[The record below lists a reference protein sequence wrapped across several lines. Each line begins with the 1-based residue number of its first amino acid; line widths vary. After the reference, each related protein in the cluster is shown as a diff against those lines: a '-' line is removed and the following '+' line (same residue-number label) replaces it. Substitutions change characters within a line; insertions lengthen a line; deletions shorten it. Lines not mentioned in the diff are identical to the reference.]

1 MTAVPRAPENTP
13 TTFSGFGLPDELG
26 ALRDLAGR
34 FVREQL
40 RPAEDALGPEATAI
54 PPEVLTELR
63 QRARS
68 LGLWCLDAPA
78 EYGGAGLSAF
88 ELVVVLEEAC
98 KHRFC
103 FPHAG
108 AGSFGQSPPVVLY
121 QGGPDIIERFVRPT
135 IEHGWTSFTAIAEES
150 GGSDPAR
157 AIRTTAKRDGDHY
170 VLSGRKMWITN
181 AERADYGVVYARTDA
196 GIGAFIVETSR
207 PGVATSRIPVIR
219 DHAPTELVLDD
230 VRIPAG
236 NLVGQEGQGLTLAA
250 SWLVRG
256 RLTYAARAVGIA
268 DEAVRLAVEWMG
280 TRSTF
285 GAPLATR
292 QGLQWSI
299 ADAVVE
305 INAGRWLTWQ
315 AAWKA
320 DTGQD
325 ARLEA
330 AMAKLYCTEVGFRV
344 VDSVMQILGAMGM
357 ARELPLESWFR
368 DLRVARVVEGT
379 SEMLRS
385 QIARQ
390 VIGPAVKAKN

>member
-1 MTAVPRAPENTP
+1 M
-13 TTFSGFGLPDELG
+13 TFSGFGLPDELA
-26 ALRDLAGR
+26 ALRDLVGR

-54 PPEVLTELR
+54 PPEVLAGLR

-121 QGGPDIIERFVRPT
+121 QGGPDIIEGFVRPT

-196 GIGAFIVETSR
+196 GISAFIVETSR
-207 PGVATSRIPVIR
+207 PGVSTSRIPVIR
-219 DHAPTELVLDD
+219 NHAPTELVLDD

-299 ADAVVE
+299 ADAAVE
-305 INAGRWLTWQ
+305 ISAGRWLTWQ

-357 ARELPLESWFR
+357 AREMPLESWFR

-390 VIGPAVKAKN
+390 VIGPAAKAKN

>member
-1 MTAVPRAPENTP
+1 M
-13 TTFSGFGLPDELG
+13 TFSGFGLPDELA
-26 ALRDLAGR
+26 ALRDLVGR

-54 PPEVLTELR
+54 PPEVLAGLR

-98 KHRFC
+98 KHKFC

-108 AGSFGQSPPVVLY
+108 GGSFGQSPPVVLY
-121 QGGPDIIERFVRPT
+121 QGGPDIIDRFVRPT
-135 IEHGWTSFTAIAEES
+135 IENGWTSFTAIAEES

-157 AIRTTAKRDGDHY
+157 AIRTAAKRDGDHY

-196 GIGAFIVETSR
+196 GISAFIVETSR
-207 PGVATSRIPVIR
+207 LGVSTSRIPVIR
-219 DHAPTELVLDD
+219 NHAPTELILDD

-299 ADAVVE
+299 ADAAVE
-305 INAGRWLTWQ
+305 ISAGRWLTWQ

-357 ARELPLESWFR
+357 AREVPLESWFR

-390 VIGPAVKAKN
+390 VIGPAAKAKN

>member
-1 MTAVPRAPENTP
+1 M
-13 TTFSGFGLPDELG
+13 TFSGFGLPDELG
-26 ALRDLAGR
+26 ALRDLVGR

-40 RPAEDALGPEATAI
+40 RPAEDALGPEVTAI
-54 PPEVLTELR
+54 PPEVLTGLR

-98 KHRFC
+98 KHKFC

-121 QGGPDIIERFVRPT
+121 QGGPDIIDRFVRPT

-157 AIRTTAKRDGDHY
+157 AIRTAAKRDGDHY

-181 AERADYGVVYARTDA
+181 AERADYGVVYARTDS
-196 GIGAFIVETSR
+196 GISAFIVETSR
-207 PGVATSRIPVIR
+207 PGMSTSRIPVIR
-219 DHAPTELVLDD
+219 NHAPTELILDD

-256 RLTYAARAVGIA
+256 RLTYAARAIGIA

-299 ADAVVE
+299 ADAAVE

-357 ARELPLESWFR
+357 AREMPLESWFR

-390 VIGPAVKAKN
+390 VIGPAAKAKN

>member
-1 MTAVPRAPENTP
+1 M
-13 TTFSGFGLPDELG
+13 TFSGFDLPDELS
-26 ALRDLAGR
+26 ALRDLVGR

-40 RPAEDALGPEATAI
+40 RPTEDALGPEAIAI
-54 PPEVLTELR
+54 PPEALAGLR

-78 EYGGAGLSAF
+78 EYGGAGLTAF

-121 QGGPDIIERFVRPT
+121 QGGADIIERFVRPT
-135 IEHGWTSFTAIAEES
+135 IDLGWTSFTAIAEES

-196 GIGAFIVETSR
+196 GISAFIVETSR
-207 PGVATSRIPVIR
+207 SGLSTSRIPVIR
-219 DHAPTELVLDD
+219 NHAPTELVLDD
-230 VRIPAG
+230 VRIPAA
-236 NLVGQEGQGLTLAA
+236 NLVGQEGQGLALAA
-250 SWLVRG
+250 NWLVRG
-256 RLTYAARAVGIA
+256 RLTYAARAIGIA
-268 DEAVRLAVEWMG
+268 AEAVRLAVQWMG

-299 ADAVVE
+299 ADAAVE

-330 AMAKLYCTEVGFRV
+330 AMAKLYCTELGFRV
-344 VDSVMQILGAMGM
+344 VDDVMQILGAMGM
-357 ARELPLESWFR
+357 AREIPLEGWFR

-390 VIGPAVKAKN
+390 VLGPAAKARN

>member
-1 MTAVPRAPENTP
+1 M
-13 TTFSGFGLPDELG
+13 TFSGFDLPEELS
-26 ALRDLAGR
+26 ALRDLVGR

-40 RPAEDALGPEATAI
+40 RPTEDALGPEAIAI
-54 PPEVLTELR
+54 PPEALAGLR

-78 EYGGAGLSAF
+78 QYGGAGLTVF

-121 QGGPDIIERFVRPT
+121 QGGADIIERFVRPT
-135 IEHGWTSFTAIAEES
+135 IDLGWTSFTAIAEES

-196 GIGAFIVETSR
+196 GISAFIVETSR
-207 PGVATSRIPVIR
+207 PGLSTSPIPVIR
-219 DHAPTELVLDD
+219 NHAPTELVLDD
-230 VRIPAG
+230 VRIPAA
-236 NLVGQEGQGLTLAA
+236 NLVGQEGQGLALAA
-250 SWLVRG
+250 NWLVRG
-256 RLTYAARAVGIA
+256 RLTYAARAIGIA
-268 DEAVRLAVEWMG
+268 AEAVRLAVQWMG

-299 ADAVVE
+299 ADAAVE

-330 AMAKLYCTEVGFRV
+330 AMAKLYCTELGFRV
-344 VDSVMQILGAMGM
+344 VDDVMQILGAMGM
-357 ARELPLESWFR
+357 AREIPLEGWFR

-390 VIGPAVKAKN
+390 VLGPAAKARN

>member
-1 MTAVPRAPENTP
+1 M
-13 TTFSGFGLPDELG
+13 TFSGFDLPEELS
-26 ALRDLAGR
+26 ALRDLVGR

-40 RPAEDALGPEATAI
+40 RPTEDALGPEAIAI
-54 PPEVLTELR
+54 PPEALAGLR

-78 EYGGAGLSAF
+78 EYGGAGLTAF

-121 QGGPDIIERFVRPT
+121 QGGADIIERFVRPT
-135 IEHGWTSFTAIAEES
+135 IDLGWTSFTAIAEES

-196 GIGAFIVETSR
+196 GISAFIVETSR
-207 PGVATSRIPVIR
+207 SGLSTSRIPVIR
-219 DHAPTELVLDD
+219 NHAPTELVLDD
-230 VRIPAG
+230 VRIPAA
-236 NLVGQEGQGLTLAA
+236 NLVGQEGQGLALAA
-250 SWLVRG
+250 NWLVRG
-256 RLTYAARAVGIA
+256 RLTYAARAIGIA
-268 DEAVRLAVEWMG
+268 AEAVRLAVQWMG

-299 ADAVVE
+299 ADAAVE

-330 AMAKLYCTEVGFRV
+330 AMAKLYCTELGFRV
-344 VDSVMQILGAMGM
+344 VDDVMQILGAMGM
-357 ARELPLESWFR
+357 AREIPLEGWFR

-390 VIGPAVKAKN
+390 VLGPAAKARN

>member
-1 MTAVPRAPENTP
+1 M
-13 TTFSGFGLPDELG
+13 TFSGFGLPDELV
-26 ALRDLAGR
+26 ALRDLVGR

-54 PPEVLTELR
+54 SPEVLTGLR

-98 KHRFC
+98 KHKFC

-108 AGSFGQSPPVVLY
+108 GGSFGQSPPVVLY
-121 QGGPDIIERFVRPT
+121 QGGPDIIDRFVRPT

-157 AIRTTAKRDGDHY
+157 AIRTKAKRDGDHY

-196 GIGAFIVETSR
+196 GISAFIVETSR
-207 PGVATSRIPVIR
+207 PGVSTSRIPVIR
-219 DHAPTELVLDD
+219 NHAPTELILDD
-230 VRIPAG
+230 VRIPVG

-256 RLTYAARAVGIA
+256 RLTYAARAIGIA

-299 ADAVVE
+299 ADAAVE
-305 INAGRWLTWQ
+305 ISAGRWLTWQ

-344 VDSVMQILGAMGM
+344 VDSVMQIMGAMGM
-357 ARELPLESWFR
+357 AREMPLESWFR

-390 VIGPAVKAKN
+390 VIGPAAKAKN

>member
-1 MTAVPRAPENTP
+1 M
-13 TTFSGFGLPDELG
+13 TFSGFGLPDELA
-26 ALRDLAGR
+26 ALRDVVGR

-54 PPEVLTELR
+54 PPEVLAGLR

-78 EYGGAGLSAF
+78 EYGGGGLSAF

-196 GIGAFIVETSR
+196 GISAFIVETSR
-207 PGVATSRIPVIR
+207 PGVSTSRIPVIR
-219 DHAPTELVLDD
+219 NHAPTELVLDD
-230 VRIPAG
+230 VRVPAG

-299 ADAVVE
+299 ADAAVE

-344 VDSVMQILGAMGM
+344 VDSVMQIMGAMGM
-357 ARELPLESWFR
+357 AREMPLESWFR

-390 VIGPAVKAKN
+390 VIGPAAKAKN

>member
-1 MTAVPRAPENTP
+1 M
-13 TTFSGFGLPDELG
+13 TFSGFGLPDELV
-26 ALRDLAGR
+26 ALRDLVGR

-40 RPAEDALGPEATAI
+40 RPAEDALGPEATALS
-54 PPEVLTELR
+54 PEVLTGLR

-68 LGLWCLDAPA
+68 LGLWCLDAPT

-98 KHRFC
+98 KHKFC

-108 AGSFGQSPPVVLY
+108 GGSFGQSPPVVLY
-121 QGGPDIIERFVRPT
+121 QGGPDIIDRFVRPT

-157 AIRTTAKRDGDHY
+157 AIRTKAKRDGDHY

-196 GIGAFIVETSR
+196 GISAFIVETSR
-207 PGVATSRIPVIR
+207 PGVSTSRIPVIR
-219 DHAPTELVLDD
+219 NHAPTELILDD

-256 RLTYAARAVGIA
+256 RLTYAARAIGIA

-305 INAGRWLTWQ
+305 ISAGRWLTWQ

-344 VDSVMQILGAMGM
+344 VDSAMQILGAMGM
-357 ARELPLESWFR
+357 AREMPLESWFR

>member
-1 MTAVPRAPENTP
+1 MTFA
-13 TTFSGFGLPDELG
+13 GFGLPDELA
-26 ALRDLAGR
+26 ALRDLVGR

-54 PPEVLTELR
+54 PAEVLAGLR

-68 LGLWCLDAPA
+68 LGLWCLDAPS

-88 ELVVVLEEAC
+88 DLVVVLEEAC

-196 GIGAFIVETSR
+196 GISAFIVETSR
-207 PGVATSRIPVIR
+207 PGVSTSRIPVIR
-219 DHAPTELVLDD
+219 NHAPTELVLDD
-230 VRIPAG
+230 VRVPAG

-299 ADAVVE
+299 ADAAVE

-344 VDSVMQILGAMGM
+344 VDSVMQIMGAMGM
-357 ARELPLESWFR
+357 AREMPLESWFR

-390 VIGPAVKAKN
+390 VIGPAAKAKN

>member
-1 MTAVPRAPENTP
+1 M
-13 TTFSGFGLPDELG
+13 TFSGFGLPDELV
-26 ALRDLAGR
+26 ALRDLVGR

-54 PPEVLTELR
+54 PAEVLTGLR

-68 LGLWCLDAPA
+68 VGLWCRDARA

-121 QGGPDIIERFVRPT
+121 QGGPDIIEGFVRPT
-135 IEHGWTSFTAIAEES
+135 IEPGW
-150 GGSDPAR
+150 SDPAR

-196 GIGAFIVETSR
+196 GISAFIVETSR
-207 PGVATSRIPVIR
+207 PGVSTSRIPVIR
-219 DHAPTELVLDD
+219 NHAPTELILDD
-230 VRIPAG
+230 VRIPVG

-256 RLTYAARAVGIA
+256 RLTYAARAIGIA
-268 DEAVRLAVEWMG
+268 DEAGRRAVEWMG
-280 TRSTF
+280 ARSTF

-299 ADAVVE
+299 ADAAVE
-305 INAGRWLTWQ
+305 ISAGRWLTWQ

-357 ARELPLESWFR
+357 AREMPLESWFR

-390 VIGPAVKAKN
+390 VIGPAAKAKN

>member
-1 MTAVPRAPENTP
+1 M
-13 TTFSGFGLPDELG
+13 TFSGFDLPDELS
-26 ALRDLAGR
+26 ALRDLVGR

-40 RPAEDALGPEATAI
+40 RPTEDALGPEAIAI
-54 PPEVLTELR
+54 PPEALAGLR

-78 EYGGAGLSAF
+78 EYGGAGLTAF

-121 QGGPDIIERFVRPT
+121 QGGADIIERFVRPT
-135 IEHGWTSFTAIAEES
+135 IDLGWTSFTAIAEES

-196 GIGAFIVETSR
+196 GISAFIVETSR
-207 PGVATSRIPVIR
+207 PGLSTSRIPVIR
-219 DHAPTELVLDD
+219 NHAPTELVLDD
-230 VRIPAG
+230 VRIPAA
-236 NLVGQEGQGLTLAA
+236 NLVGQEGQGLALAA
-250 SWLVRG
+250 NWLVRG
-256 RLTYAARAVGIA
+256 RLTYAARAIGIA
-268 DEAVRLAVEWMG
+268 AEAVRLAVQWMG

-299 ADAVVE
+299 ADAAVE

-330 AMAKLYCTEVGFRV
+330 AMAKLYCTELGFRV
-344 VDSVMQILGAMGM
+344 VDDVMQILGAMGM
-357 ARELPLESWFR
+357 AREIPLEGWFR

-390 VIGPAVKAKN
+390 VLGPAAKARN

>member
-1 MTAVPRAPENTP
+1 M
-13 TTFSGFGLPDELG
+13 TFSGFGLPDELV
-26 ALRDLAGR
+26 ALRDLVGR

-54 PPEVLTELR
+54 SPEVLTGLR

-68 LGLWCLDAPA
+68 MGLWCLDAPA
-78 EYGGAGLSAF
+78 DYGGAGLSAF

-98 KHRFC
+98 KHKFC

-108 AGSFGQSPPVVLY
+108 GGSFGQSPPVVLY
-121 QGGPDIIERFVRPT
+121 QGGPDIIDRFVRPT

-157 AIRTTAKRDGDHY
+157 AIRTKAKRDGDHY

-196 GIGAFIVETSR
+196 GISAFIVETSR
-207 PGVATSRIPVIR
+207 PGVSTSRIPVIR
-219 DHAPTELVLDD
+219 NHAPTELILDD

-236 NLVGQEGQGLTLAA
+236 NLVGQEGQGLSLAA

-299 ADAVVE
+299 ADAAVE
-305 INAGRWLTWQ
+305 ISAGRWLTWQ

-330 AMAKLYCTEVGFRV
+330 AMAKLYCTEVSFRV

-357 ARELPLESWFR
+357 AREMPLEGWFR

-385 QIARQ
+385 LIARQ
-390 VIGPAVKAKN
+390 VIGPAAKAKN

>member
-1 MTAVPRAPENTP
+1 M
-13 TTFSGFGLPDELG
+13 TFSGFGLPDELV
-26 ALRDLAGR
+26 ALRDLVGR

-54 PPEVLTELR
+54 PPEVLTALR

-98 KHRFC
+98 KHKFC

-108 AGSFGQSPPVVLY
+108 GGSFGQSPPVVLY

-135 IEHGWTSFTAIAEES
+135 IEDGWTSFTAIAEES

-157 AIRTTAKRDGDHY
+157 AIRTTAKRDGGHY

-196 GIGAFIVETSR
+196 GISAFIVETSR
-207 PGVATSRIPVIR
+207 PGVSTSRIPVIR
-219 DHAPTELVLDD
+219 NHAPTELILDD

-236 NLVGQEGQGLTLAA
+236 NLVGQEGQGLSLAA

-268 DEAVRLAVEWMG
+268 DEAVRLAVVWMG

-299 ADAVVE
+299 ADAAVE

-357 ARELPLESWFR
+357 AREMPLESWFR

-390 VIGPAVKAKN
+390 VIGPAAKAKN

>member
-1 MTAVPRAPENTP
+1 M
-13 TTFSGFGLPDELG
+13 TFSGFGLPDELV
-26 ALRDLAGR
+26 ALRDLVGR

-54 PPEVLTELR
+54 PPGVQTGLR

-98 KHRFC
+98 KHKFC

-121 QGGPDIIERFVRPT
+121 QGGPDIIDRFVRPT

-157 AIRTTAKRDGDHY
+157 AIRTAAKQDGDHY

-196 GIGAFIVETSR
+196 GISAFIVETSR
-207 PGVATSRIPVIR
+207 PGVSTSRIPVIR
-219 DHAPTELVLDD
+219 NHAPTELILDD

-256 RLTYAARAVGIA
+256 RLTYAARAIGIA
-268 DEAVRLAVEWMG
+268 EEAVRLAVEWMG

-299 ADAVVE
+299 ADAAVE
-305 INAGRWLTWQ
+305 ISAGRLLTWQ

-357 ARELPLESWFR
+357 AREVPLESWFR

-390 VIGPAVKAKN
+390 VIGPAAKAKN

>member
-1 MTAVPRAPENTP
+1 VTAVPRAPENTP

>member
-1 MTAVPRAPENTP
+1 M
-13 TTFSGFGLPDELG
+13 TFSGFGLPDELV
-26 ALRDLAGR
+26 ALRDLVGR

-54 PPEVLTELR
+54 PPAVLTGLR

-98 KHRFC
+98 KHKFC

-121 QGGPDIIERFVRPT
+121 QGGPDIINRFVRPT

-150 GGSDPAR
+150 GGSDPAH
-157 AIRTTAKRDGDHY
+157 AIRTAAKQDGDHY

-196 GIGAFIVETSR
+196 GISAFIVETSR
-207 PGVATSRIPVIR
+207 PGVSTSRIPVIR
-219 DHAPTELVLDD
+219 NHAPTELILDD

-256 RLTYAARAVGIA
+256 RLTYAARAIGIA
-268 DEAVRLAVEWMG
+268 EEAVRLAVEWMG

-299 ADAVVE
+299 ADAAVE
-305 INAGRWLTWQ
+305 ISAGRWLTWQ

-357 ARELPLESWFR
+357 AREVPLESWFR

-390 VIGPAVKAKN
+390 VIGPAAKAKN

>member
-1 MTAVPRAPENTP
+1 M
-13 TTFSGFGLPDELG
+13 
-26 ALRDLAGR
+26 
-34 FVREQL
+34 
-40 RPAEDALGPEATAI
+40 
-54 PPEVLTELR
+54 
-63 QRARS
+63 
-68 LGLWCLDAPA
+68 
-78 EYGGAGLSAF
+78 
-88 ELVVVLEEAC
+88 
-98 KHRFC
+98 
-103 FPHAG
+103 
-108 AGSFGQSPPVVLY
+108 
-121 QGGPDIIERFVRPT
+121 
-135 IEHGWTSFTAIAEES
+135 
-150 GGSDPAR
+150 
-157 AIRTTAKRDGDHY
+157 
-170 VLSGRKMWITN
+170 LSGRKMWITN

-196 GIGAFIVETSR
+196 GISAFIVETIR
-207 PGVATSRIPVIR
+207 PGVSTTRIPVIR
-219 DHAPTELVLDD
+219 NHAPTELILDD

-256 RLTYAARAVGIA
+256 RLTYAARAIGIA

-299 ADAVVE
+299 ADAAVE

-357 ARELPLESWFR
+357 AREMPLESCFR

-390 VIGPAVKAKN
+390 VIGPAAKAKN

>member
-1 MTAVPRAPENTP
+1 M
-13 TTFSGFGLPDELG
+13 TFSGFGLPDELA
-26 ALRDLAGR
+26 ALRDLVGR
-34 FVREQL
+34 FVRDQL

-54 PPEVLTELR
+54 PPEVLAGLR

-78 EYGGAGLSAF
+78 EYGGGGLSAF

-196 GIGAFIVETSR
+196 GISAFIVETSR
-207 PGVATSRIPVIR
+207 PGVSTSRIPVIR
-219 DHAPTELVLDD
+219 NHAPTELVLDD
-230 VRIPAG
+230 VRVPAG

-299 ADAVVE
+299 ADAAVE

-344 VDSVMQILGAMGM
+344 VDSVMQIMGAMGM
-357 ARELPLESWFR
+357 AREMPLESWFR

-390 VIGPAVKAKN
+390 VIGPAAKAK

>member
-1 MTAVPRAPENTP
+1 M
-13 TTFSGFGLPDELG
+13 TFSGFDLPEELS
-26 ALRDLAGR
+26 ALRDLVGR

-40 RPAEDALGPEATAI
+40 RPTEDALGPEAIAI
-54 PPEVLTELR
+54 PPESLAGLR

-78 EYGGAGLSAF
+78 EYGGAGLTAF

-121 QGGPDIIERFVRPT
+121 QGGADIIERFVRPT
-135 IEHGWTSFTAIAEES
+135 IDLGWTSFTAIAEES

-196 GIGAFIVETSR
+196 GISAFIVETSR
-207 PGVATSRIPVIR
+207 PGLSTSRIPVIR
-219 DHAPTELVLDD
+219 NHAPTELVLDD
-230 VRIPAG
+230 VRIPAA
-236 NLVGQEGQGLTLAA
+236 NLVGQEGQGLALAA
-250 SWLVRG
+250 NWLVRG
-256 RLTYAARAVGIA
+256 RLTYAARAIGIA
-268 DEAVRLAVEWMG
+268 AEAVRLAVQWMG

-299 ADAVVE
+299 ADAAVE

-330 AMAKLYCTEVGFRV
+330 AMAKLYCTELGFRV
-344 VDSVMQILGAMGM
+344 VDDVMQILGAMGM
-357 ARELPLESWFR
+357 AREIPLEGWFR

-390 VIGPAVKAKN
+390 VLGPAAKARN

>member
-1 MTAVPRAPENTP
+1 M
-13 TTFSGFGLPDELG
+13 TFSGFGLPDELG
-26 ALRDLAGR
+26 ALRDLVGR

-54 PPEVLTELR
+54 SPEVLTGLR

-98 KHRFC
+98 KHKFC

-135 IEHGWTSFTAIAEES
+135 IELGWTSFTAIAEES

-157 AIRTTAKRDGDHY
+157 AIRTTAKRDGDDY

-196 GIGAFIVETSR
+196 GISAFIVETSR
-207 PGVATSRIPVIR
+207 PGVSTSRIPVIR
-219 DHAPTELVLDD
+219 NHAPTELILDD

-268 DEAVRLAVEWMG
+268 DEAVRLAVEWMR

-299 ADAVVE
+299 ADAAVE

-357 ARELPLESWFR
+357 AREMPLESWFR

-390 VIGPAVKAKN
+390 VIGPAAKAKN

>member
-1 MTAVPRAPENTP
+1 M
-13 TTFSGFGLPDELG
+13 TFSGFGLPDELA
-26 ALRDLAGR
+26 ALRDLVGR

-54 PPEVLTELR
+54 PPEVLAGLR

-78 EYGGAGLSAF
+78 EYGGGGLSAF

-121 QGGPDIIERFVRPT
+121 QGGPDIIEGFVRPT

-196 GIGAFIVETSR
+196 GISAFIVETSR
-207 PGVATSRIPVIR
+207 PGVSTSRIPVIR
-219 DHAPTELVLDD
+219 NHAPTELVLDD
-230 VRIPAG
+230 VRVPAG
-236 NLVGQEGQGLTLAA
+236 NLVSQEGQGLTLAA

-299 ADAVVE
+299 ADAAVE

-344 VDSVMQILGAMGM
+344 VDSVMQIMGAMGM
-357 ARELPLESWFR
+357 AREMPLESWFR

-390 VIGPAVKAKN
+390 VIGPAAKAKN

>member
-1 MTAVPRAPENTP
+1 M
-13 TTFSGFGLPDELG
+13 TFSGFGLPEELG
-26 ALRDLAGR
+26 ALRDLVGR

-54 PPEVLTELR
+54 PPEALAGLR

-78 EYGGAGLSAF
+78 EYGGAGLSVF

-121 QGGPDIIERFVRPT
+121 RGGADIIERFVRPT
-135 IEHGWTSFTAIAEES
+135 IELGWTSFTAIAEES

-207 PGVATSRIPVIR
+207 PGVSTSRIP
-219 DHAPTELVLDD
+219 A
-230 VRIPAG
+230 A
-236 NLVGQEGQGLTLAA
+236 NLVGEEGQGLALAA
-250 SWLVRG
+250 NWLVRG
-256 RLTYAARAVGIA
+256 RLTYAARAIGIA
-268 DEAVRLAVEWMG
+268 AEAVRLAVQWMG

-299 ADAVVE
+299 ADAAVE
-305 INAGRWLTWQ
+305 INAGRWLTWE

-330 AMAKLYCTEVGFRV
+330 AMAKLYCTELGFRV
-344 VDSVMQILGAMGM
+344 VDDVMQILGAMGM
-357 ARELPLESWFR
+357 AREMPLEGWFR

-390 VIGPAVKAKN
+390 VLGPAAKARN

>member
-1 MTAVPRAPENTP
+1 M
-13 TTFSGFGLPDELG
+13 TFSGFGLPDELV
-26 ALRDLAGR
+26 ALRDLVGR

-54 PPEVLTELR
+54 SPEVLTGLR

-68 LGLWCLDAPA
+68 LGLWCLDAPT

-98 KHRFC
+98 KHKFC

-108 AGSFGQSPPVVLY
+108 GGSFGQSPPVVLY
-121 QGGPDIIERFVRPT
+121 QGGPDIIDRFVRPT

-157 AIRTTAKRDGDHY
+157 AIRTKAKRDGDHY

-196 GIGAFIVETSR
+196 GISAFIVETSR
-207 PGVATSRIPVIR
+207 PGVSTSRIPVIR
-219 DHAPTELVLDD
+219 NHAPTELILDD

-256 RLTYAARAVGIA
+256 RLTYAARAIGIA

-305 INAGRWLTWQ
+305 ISAGRWLTWQ

-344 VDSVMQILGAMGM
+344 VDSAMQILGAMGM
-357 ARELPLESWFR
+357 AREMPLESWFR

-390 VIGPAVKAKN
+390 VIGPAAKAKN

>member
-1 MTAVPRAPENTP
+1 M
-13 TTFSGFGLPDELG
+13 TFSGFDLPDELS
-26 ALRDLAGR
+26 ALRDLVGR

-40 RPAEDALGPEATAI
+40 RPTEDALGPEAIAI
-54 PPEVLTELR
+54 PPEALAGLR
-63 QRARS
+63 RRARS

-78 EYGGAGLSAF
+78 EYGGAGLTAF

-121 QGGPDIIERFVRPT
+121 QGGADIIERFVRPT
-135 IEHGWTSFTAIAEES
+135 IDLGWTSFTAIAEES

-196 GIGAFIVETSR
+196 GISAFIVETSR
-207 PGVATSRIPVIR
+207 SGLSTSRIPVIR
-219 DHAPTELVLDD
+219 NHAPTELVLDD
-230 VRIPAG
+230 VRIPAA
-236 NLVGQEGQGLTLAA
+236 NLVGQEGQGLALAA
-250 SWLVRG
+250 NWLVRG
-256 RLTYAARAVGIA
+256 RLTYAARAIGIA
-268 DEAVRLAVEWMG
+268 AEAVRLAVQWMG

-299 ADAVVE
+299 ADAAVE

-330 AMAKLYCTEVGFRV
+330 AMAKLYCTELGFRV
-344 VDSVMQILGAMGM
+344 VDDVMQILGAMGM
-357 ARELPLESWFR
+357 AREIPLEGWFR

-390 VIGPAVKAKN
+390 VLGPAAKARN

>member
-1 MTAVPRAPENTP
+1 M
-13 TTFSGFGLPDELG
+13 TFSGFGLPDELG
-26 ALRDLAGR
+26 ALRDLVR
-34 FVREQL
+34 QFVGEQL

-54 PPEVLTELR
+54 PAEVLTGLR

-88 ELVVVLEEAC
+88 ELVVVLEKAC
-98 KHRFC
+98 SHRFC

-108 AGSFGQSPPVVLY
+108 AGPFGQSPPVVLY

-181 AERADYGVVYARTDA
+181 AERADYGVVYARTGA
-196 GIGAFIVETSR
+196 GISAFIVETSR
-207 PGVATSRIPVIR
+207 PGVSTSRIPVIR
-219 DHAPTELVLDD
+219 NHAPTELVLDD

-268 DEAVRLAVEWMG
+268 DEAGRLAGGGVG
-280 TRSTF
+280 APNHL

-299 ADAVVE
+299 ADAAVE

-344 VDSVMQILGAMGM
+344 VDSVMQIMGAMGM
-357 ARELPLESWFR
+357 AREMPLESWFR

-390 VIGPAVKAKN
+390 VIGPAAKAKN

>member
-1 MTAVPRAPENTP
+1 M
-13 TTFSGFGLPDELG
+13 TFSGFGLPDELA
-26 ALRDLAGR
+26 ALRDLVGR

-40 RPAEDALGPEATAI
+40 RPAEDALGPEATAM
-54 PPEVLTELR
+54 PPEVLAGLR

-98 KHRFC
+98 KHKFC

-108 AGSFGQSPPVVLY
+108 GGSFGQSPPVVLY
-121 QGGPDIIERFVRPT
+121 QGGPDIIDRFVRPT

-157 AIRTTAKRDGDHY
+157 AIRTAAKRDGDHY

-196 GIGAFIVETSR
+196 GISAFIVETSR
-207 PGVATSRIPVIR
+207 PGVSTSRIPVIR
-219 DHAPTELVLDD
+219 NHAPTELILDD

-299 ADAVVE
+299 ADAAVE
-305 INAGRWLTWQ
+305 ISAGRWLTWQ

-357 ARELPLESWFR
+357 AREMPLESWFR

-390 VIGPAVKAKN
+390 VIGPAAKAKN

>member
-1 MTAVPRAPENTP
+1 M
-13 TTFSGFGLPDELG
+13 TFSGFGLPDELG
-26 ALRDLAGR
+26 ALRDLVGR

-54 PPEVLTELR
+54 PPEVLTGLR

-98 KHRFC
+98 KHKFC

-108 AGSFGQSPPVVLY
+108 GGSFGQSPPVVLY
-121 QGGPDIIERFVRPT
+121 QGGPDIIDRFVRPT

-181 AERADYGVVYARTDA
+181 AERADYGVVYARTDT
-196 GIGAFIVETSR
+196 GISAFIVETSR
-207 PGVATSRIPVIR
+207 PGVSTSRIPVIR
-219 DHAPTELVLDD
+219 NHTPTELILDD

-280 TRSTF
+280 TRTTF

-299 ADAVVE
+299 ADAAVE
-305 INAGRWLTWQ
+305 ISAGRWLTWQ

-357 ARELPLESWFR
+357 AREMPLESWFR

-390 VIGPAVKAKN
+390 VIGPAAKTKN

>member
-1 MTAVPRAPENTP
+1 M
-13 TTFSGFGLPDELG
+13 TFSGFGLPDELV
-26 ALRDLAGR
+26 ALRDLVGR

-54 PPEVLTELR
+54 PPAVLTGLR

-98 KHRFC
+98 KHKFC

-121 QGGPDIIERFVRPT
+121 QGGPDIINRFVRPT

-157 AIRTTAKRDGDHY
+157 AIRTAAKRDGDHY

-196 GIGAFIVETSR
+196 GISAFIVETSR
-207 PGVATSRIPVIR
+207 PGVSTSRIPVIR
-219 DHAPTELVLDD
+219 NHAPTELILDD

-299 ADAVVE
+299 ADAAVE
-305 INAGRWLTWQ
+305 ISAGRWLTWQ

-344 VDSVMQILGAMGM
+344 VDGVMQILGAMGM
-357 ARELPLESWFR
+357 AREVPLESWFR

-390 VIGPAVKAKN
+390 VIGPAAKAKN

>member
-1 MTAVPRAPENTP
+1 M
-13 TTFSGFGLPDELG
+13 TFSGFGLPDELA
-26 ALRDLAGR
+26 ALRDLVGR

-54 PPEVLTELR
+54 PPEVLAGLR

-78 EYGGAGLSAF
+78 EYGGGGLSAF

-121 QGGPDIIERFVRPT
+121 QGGPDIIEGFVRPT

-196 GIGAFIVETSR
+196 GISAFIVETSR
-207 PGVATSRIPVIR
+207 PGVSTSRIPVIR
-219 DHAPTELVLDD
+219 NHAPTELVLDD
-230 VRIPAG
+230 VRVPAG

-299 ADAVVE
+299 ADAAVE

-344 VDSVMQILGAMGM
+344 VDSVMQIMGAMGM
-357 ARELPLESWFR
+357 AREMPLESWFR

-390 VIGPAVKAKN
+390 VIGPAAKAKN

>member
-1 MTAVPRAPENTP
+1 M
-13 TTFSGFGLPDELG
+13 TFSGFDLPEELS
-26 ALRDLAGR
+26 ALRDLVGR

-40 RPAEDALGPEATAI
+40 RPTEDALGPEAIAI
-54 PPEVLTELR
+54 PPEALAGLR

-78 EYGGAGLSAF
+78 EYGGAGLTAF

-121 QGGPDIIERFVRPT
+121 QGGADIIERFVRPT
-135 IEHGWTSFTAIAEES
+135 IDLGWTSFTAIAEES

-196 GIGAFIVETSR
+196 GISAFIVETSR
-207 PGVATSRIPVIR
+207 PGLSTSRIPVIR
-219 DHAPTELVLDD
+219 NHAPTELVLDD
-230 VRIPAG
+230 VRIPAA
-236 NLVGQEGQGLTLAA
+236 NLVGQEGQGLALAA
-250 SWLVRG
+250 NWLVRG
-256 RLTYAARAVGIA
+256 RLTYAARAIGIA
-268 DEAVRLAVEWMG
+268 AEAVRLAVQWMG

-299 ADAVVE
+299 ADAAVE

-330 AMAKLYCTEVGFRV
+330 AMAKLYCTELGFRV
-344 VDSVMQILGAMGM
+344 VDDVMQILGAMGM
-357 ARELPLESWFR
+357 AREIPLEGWFR

-390 VIGPAVKAKN
+390 VLGPAAKARN

>member
-1 MTAVPRAPENTP
+1 M
-13 TTFSGFGLPDELG
+13 TFSGFGLPDELA
-26 ALRDLAGR
+26 ALRDLVGR

-40 RPAEDALGPEATAI
+40 RPAEDALGPEATAM
-54 PPEVLTELR
+54 PPEVLAGLR

-98 KHRFC
+98 KHKFC

-108 AGSFGQSPPVVLY
+108 GGSFGQSPPVVLY
-121 QGGPDIIERFVRPT
+121 QGGPDIIDRFVRPT

-157 AIRTTAKRDGDHY
+157 AIRTAAKRDGDHY

-196 GIGAFIVETSR
+196 GISAFIVETSR
-207 PGVATSRIPVIR
+207 PGVSTSRIPVIR
-219 DHAPTELVLDD
+219 NHAPTELILDD

-256 RLTYAARAVGIA
+256 RLTYAARAIGIA
-268 DEAVRLAVEWMG
+268 EEAVRLAVEWMG

-299 ADAVVE
+299 ADAAVE
-305 INAGRWLTWQ
+305 IRAGRWLTWQ

-357 ARELPLESWFR
+357 AREMPLESWFR
-368 DLRVARVVEGT
+368 DLRVARLVEGT

>member
-1 MTAVPRAPENTP
+1 
-13 TTFSGFGLPDELG
+13 
-26 ALRDLAGR
+26 
-34 FVREQL
+34 
-40 RPAEDALGPEATAI
+40 
-54 PPEVLTELR
+54 
-63 QRARS
+63 
-68 LGLWCLDAPA
+68 
-78 EYGGAGLSAF
+78 
-88 ELVVVLEEAC
+88 
-98 KHRFC
+98 
-103 FPHAG
+103 
-108 AGSFGQSPPVVLY
+108 VVLY
-121 QGGPDIIERFVRPT
+121 QGGPDIIDRFVRPT

-157 AIRTTAKRDGDHY
+157 AIRTAAKRDGDHY

-181 AERADYGVVYARTDA
+181 AERAEYGVVYARTDA
-196 GIGAFIVETSR
+196 GISAFIVETSR
-207 PGVATSRIPVIR
+207 PGVSTSRIPVIR
-219 DHAPTELVLDD
+219 NHAPVELILDD

-256 RLTYAARAVGIA
+256 RLTYAARAIGIA

-299 ADAVVE
+299 ADAAVE
-305 INAGRWLTWQ
+305 ISAGRWLTWQ

-357 ARELPLESWFR
+357 AREVPLESWFR

-390 VIGPAVKAKN
+390 VIGPAAKAKN

>member
-1 MTAVPRAPENTP
+1 M
-13 TTFSGFGLPDELG
+13 TFSGFGLPEELG
-26 ALRDLAGR
+26 ALRDLVGR

-54 PPEVLTELR
+54 PPEALAGLR

-78 EYGGAGLSAF
+78 EYGGAGLSVF

-121 QGGPDIIERFVRPT
+121 QGGADIIERFVRPT
-135 IEHGWTSFTAIAEES
+135 IELGWTSFTAIAEES

-207 PGVATSRIPVIR
+207 PGVSTSRIPVIR
-219 DHAPTELVLDD
+219 NHAPTELVLDD
-230 VRIPAG
+230 VRIPAA
-236 NLVGQEGQGLTLAA
+236 NLVGEEGQGLALAA
-250 SWLVRG
+250 NWLVRG
-256 RLTYAARAVGIA
+256 RLTYAARAIGIA
-268 DEAVRLAVEWMG
+268 AEAVRLAVQWMG

-299 ADAVVE
+299 ADAAVE

-330 AMAKLYCTEVGFRV
+330 AMAKLYCTELGFRV
-344 VDSVMQILGAMGM
+344 VDDVMQILGAMGM
-357 ARELPLESWFR
+357 AREMPLEGWFR

-390 VIGPAVKAKN
+390 VLGPAAKARN

>member
-1 MTAVPRAPENTP
+1 M
-13 TTFSGFGLPDELG
+13 TFSGFDLPEELS
-26 ALRDLAGR
+26 ALRDLVGR

-40 RPAEDALGPEATAI
+40 RPTEDALGPEAIAI
-54 PPEVLTELR
+54 PPEALAGLR

-78 EYGGAGLSAF
+78 EYGGAGLTAF

-121 QGGPDIIERFVRPT
+121 QGGADIIERFVRPT
-135 IEHGWTSFTAIAEES
+135 IDLGWTSFTAIAEES

-196 GIGAFIVETSR
+196 GISAFIVETSR
-207 PGVATSRIPVIR
+207 PGLSTSRIPVIR
-219 DHAPTELVLDD
+219 NHAPTELVLDD
-230 VRIPAG
+230 VRIPAA
-236 NLVGQEGQGLTLAA
+236 NLVGQEGQGLALAA
-250 SWLVRG
+250 NWLVRG
-256 RLTYAARAVGIA
+256 RLTYAARAIGIA
-268 DEAVRLAVEWMG
+268 AEAVRLAVQWMG

-299 ADAVVE
+299 ADATVE

-330 AMAKLYCTEVGFRV
+330 AMAKLYCTELGFRV
-344 VDSVMQILGAMGM
+344 VDDVMQILGAMGM
-357 ARELPLESWFR
+357 AREIPLEGWFR

-390 VIGPAVKAKN
+390 VLGPAAKARN

>member
-1 MTAVPRAPENTP
+1 M
-13 TTFSGFGLPDELG
+13 TFSGFDLPDELS
-26 ALRDLAGR
+26 ALRDLVGR

-40 RPAEDALGPEATAI
+40 RPTEDALGPEAIAI
-54 PPEVLTELR
+54 PPEALAGLR
-63 QRARS
+63 RRARS

-78 EYGGAGLSAF
+78 EYGGAGLTAF

-121 QGGPDIIERFVRPT
+121 QGGADIIERFVRPT
-135 IEHGWTSFTAIAEES
+135 IDLGWTSFTAIAEES

-196 GIGAFIVETSR
+196 GISAFIVETSR
-207 PGVATSRIPVIR
+207 PGLSTSRIPVIR
-219 DHAPTELVLDD
+219 NHAPTELVLDD
-230 VRIPAG
+230 VRIPAA
-236 NLVGQEGQGLTLAA
+236 NLVGQEGQGLALAA
-250 SWLVRG
+250 NWLVRG
-256 RLTYAARAVGIA
+256 RLTYAARAIGIA
-268 DEAVRLAVEWMG
+268 AEAVRLAVQWMG

-299 ADAVVE
+299 ADAAVE

-330 AMAKLYCTEVGFRV
+330 AMAKLYCTELGFRV
-344 VDSVMQILGAMGM
+344 VDDVMQILGAMGM
-357 ARELPLESWFR
+357 AREIPLEGWFR

-390 VIGPAVKAKN
+390 VLGPAAKARN